1 MEACEKAYQNPIHKR
16 IVDQI
21 VAVDNFVA
29 FKKLMQK
36 RNAELNQQAL
46 KLYQKNQ
53 QKEQAK
59 KSASDAEQTAKGD
72 DKGEDKLK
80 NAEKMIADQEK
91 MLKSGAKTQDKE
103 MLEAIRIAQEAER
116 AEEEEAMRRAIE
128 ESEALRKKEEEEDAK
143 LIKQAIEEIAKEEAA
158 LANQKVEEP
167 PKKEEEPPKKVE
179 EPPKKVEEIVKVEE
193 AKESELKEAKV
204 GEVPQDKLIEITGKP
219 AMSQAELK
227 KFQELKRLQKEAK
240 LQKQKEAK
248 QQAEKMNQIQSKA
261 DSLPPVNMNRRG
273 QFALIPDFLQQ
284 ETKKDLANLA
294 SLDALAEAQAKQD
307 ALNAESGV
315 SMAELFK

>member
-1 MEACEKAYQNPIHKR
+1 MDSKKDASATPKEGGQAAQQEGENDWFFDIIINFLRSPRWKTPIMSFLDEYCIVFDTEDENKLEYTKIHNDFKNIVEELIGHLLAELGVTQEQFMEACEKAYQNPIHKR

-59 KSASDAEQTAKGD
+59 KPTDGATPTEKGD
-72 DKGEDKLK
+72 EKGEDKLK
-80 NAEKMIADQEK
+80 NAEKLIADQEK

-128 ESEALRKKEEEEDAK
+128 ESEALRKREEEEDAR
-143 LIKQAIEEIAKEEAA
+143 LIKQAIEEIAREEA
-158 LANQKVEEP
+158 N
-167 PKKEEEPPKKVE
+167 
-179 EPPKKVEEIVKVEE
+179 
-193 AKESELKEAKV
+193 
-204 GEVPQDKLIEITGKP
+204 
-219 AMSQAELK
+219 
-227 KFQELKRLQKEAK
+227 
-240 LQKQKEAK
+240 
-248 QQAEKMNQIQSKA
+248 
-261 DSLPPVNMNRRG
+261 
-273 QFALIPDFLQQ
+273 
-284 ETKKDLANLA
+284 
-294 SLDALAEAQAKQD
+294 QAKQV
-307 ALNAESGV
+307 E
-315 SMAELFK
+315 